1 MTIETTY
8 IAVNGKPFD
17 NKESCERYEAGI
29 IEGYEEVKGKTKFY
43 DKDFNILPFPTIEE
57 FYRGWEYEYLD
68 DIDIIST
75 ETDYFTDINYFFD
88 RAGYCTKIVNQPS
101 EIDLYVYDDGECDY
115 VPIDEKAI
123 EALTLIKKLQSLGLI
138 PGLEQIIAERENDE
152 YRDEEDANE

>member
-17 NKESCERYEAGI
+17 NKESCERYEACI

-43 DKDFNILPFPTIEE
+43 DMDFNILPFPSIEE

-75 ETDYFTDINYFFD
+75 ETDCFKDINYFFD

-101 EIDLYVYDDGECDY
+101 EIDLYVYDNGECDY
-115 VPIDEKAI
+115 VPIDEKAV
-123 EALTLIKKLQSLGLI
+123 EALTLIKRLESLGLTSS
-138 PGLEQIIAERENDE
+138 LEQIIAERENAEYIDE
-152 YRDEEDANE
+152 DTKE

>member
-17 NKESCERYEAGI
+17 NKESCERYEACL
-29 IEGYEEVKGKTKFY
+29 IEDYEEVKGKTKFY

-57 FYRGWEYEYLD
+57 FYRGYEYEYLD

-101 EIDLYVYDDGECDY
+101 EIDLYVYDDRECDY

-123 EALTLIKKLQSLGLI
+123 EALTFVKKLQSLGLI
-138 PGLEQIIAERENDE
+138 PGLEQIIAKRETIE
-152 YRDEEDANE
+152 YVEEDANE

>member
-8 IAVNGKPFD
+8 IAVNGESFD
-17 NKESCERYEAGI
+17 NKESCERYEAYL

-57 FYRGWEYEYLD
+57 FYRSQEYKYLD

-88 RAGYCTKIVNQPS
+88 RAGYCTKIVNQLS
-101 EIDLYVYDDGECDY
+101 EIDLYVYDDKECDY

-123 EALTLIKKLQSLGLI
+123 EALTLIKRLESLGLTKD
-138 PGLEQIIAERENDE
+138 LEQIIAERENVE
-152 YRDEEDANE
+152 YTDEEN

>member
-17 NKESCERYEAGI
+17 NKESCERYEACL

-57 FYRGWEYEYLD
+57 FYRVYEYEYLD

-101 EIDLYVYDDGECDY
+101 EIGLYVYDDREYDY
-115 VPIDEKAI
+115 LPIDEKAI
-123 EALTLIKKLQSLGLI
+123 EALTFVKKLQSLGLI
-138 PGLEQIIAERENDE
+138 PGLEQIIAERETIE
-152 YRDEEDANE
+152 YKEEDANE

>member
-57 FYRGWEYEYLD
+57 FYRGWEY
-68 DIDIIST
+68 
-75 ETDYFTDINYFFD
+75 
-88 RAGYCTKIVNQPS
+88 
-101 EIDLYVYDDGECDY
+101 
-115 VPIDEKAI
+115 
-123 EALTLIKKLQSLGLI
+123 
-138 PGLEQIIAERENDE
+138 
-152 YRDEEDANE
+152 

>member
-1 MTIETTY
+1 MIIETIY
-8 IAVNGKPFD
+8 RAVDGQSFD
-17 NKESCERYEAGI
+17 NKESCERYEACLI
-29 IEGYEEVKGKTKFY
+29 KGYKDVKGKTKFY

-57 FYRGWEYEYLD
+57 FYRGHEYKYLN

-115 VPIDEKAI
+115 IPIDEKAI
-123 EALTLIKKLQSLGLI
+123 EALTFVKRLQSLGLI
-138 PGLEQIIAERENDE
+138 PGLEQIIAERENTE
-152 YRDEEDANE
+152 YIEEDTNE

>member
-17 NKESCERYEAGI
+17 NKESCERYEACL

-43 DKDFNILPFPTIEE
+43 DKDFNTLPFPTIEE
-57 FYRGWEYEYLD
+57 FYRGYEYEYLD

-75 ETDYFTDINYFFD
+75 KTDYFTDINYFFD
-88 RAGYCTKIVNQPS
+88 RTGYCTKIVHQPS
-101 EIDLYVYDDGECDY
+101 AIDLYIYDEGDCNY

-123 EALTLIKKLQSLGLI
+123 EALTLIKRLESLGLTR
-138 PGLEQIIAERENDE
+138 GLEQMIAERENIECTDE
-152 YRDEEDANE
+152 DTEE

>member
-1 MTIETTY
+1 MIIETIY
-8 IAVNGKPFD
+8 KAVNGVKFYD
-17 NKESCERYEAGI
+17 KEECERYEIGL
-29 IEGYEEVKGKTKFY
+29 TKQYQTVRENTYFY
-43 DKDFNILPFPTIEE
+43 DKDFKALPFPTIEE
-57 FYRGWEYEYLD
+57 FYRVYEYEYLD

-123 EALTLIKKLQSLGLI
+123 EALTLVKRLESLGLI
-138 PGLEQIIAERENDE
+138 PGLEQIIAERENAE
-152 YRDEEDANE
+152 YIDEEDTNE

>member
-17 NKESCERYEAGI
+17 NKESCERYEACL

-57 FYRGWEYEYLD
+57 FYRVYEYEYLD

-101 EIDLYVYDDGECDY
+101 EIGLYVYDDREYDY
-115 VPIDEKAI
+115 LPIDEKAI
-123 EALTLIKKLQSLGLI
+123 EALTFVKKLQSLGLI
-138 PGLEQIIAERENDE
+138 PGLEQIIAKRETIE
-152 YRDEEDANE
+152 YVEEDANE

>member
-1 MTIETTY
+1 MIIETTY

-17 NKESCERYEAGI
+17 NKESCERYEARI

-43 DKDFNILPFPTIEE
+43 DKNFNILPFPTIEE

-75 ETDYFTDINYFFD
+75 ETGYFTDINYFFD
-88 RAGYCTKIVNQPS
+88 RAGYCTKIVNQSS

-115 VPIDEKAI
+115 VPIDEKAV
-123 EALTLIKKLQSLGLI
+123 EALTLIKRLESLGLTK
-138 PGLEQIIAERENDE
+138 GLEQIIAERENAEYIDE
-152 YRDEEDANE
+152 DTKE

>member
-17 NKESCERYEAGI
+17 NKESCEQYEARL
-29 IEGYEEVKGKTKFY
+29 IEDYEEVKGKTKFY
-43 DKDFNILPFPTIEE
+43 DKNFNILPFPTIEE
-57 FYRGWEYEYLD
+57 FYRGYKYEYLD

-88 RAGYCTKIVNQPS
+88 RAGYYTKIVNQPS
-101 EIDLYVYDDGECDY
+101 AIDLYFYDDGECGY

-123 EALTLIKKLQSLGLI
+123 EAITFVKKLESFGLI
-138 PGLEQIIAERENDE
+138 SGLEQIIAERENIECTDKGAKE
-152 YRDEEDANE
+152 

>member
-1 MTIETTY
+1 MTIETIY
-8 IAVNGKPFD
+8 RAVDGQSFD
-17 NKESCERYEAGI
+17 NKESCERYEACL
-29 IEGYEEVKGKTKFY
+29 IEGYKDVKGKTKFY

-57 FYRGWEYEYLD
+57 FYRSQEYGYIN

-101 EIDLYVYDDGECDY
+101 AIDLYVYDDGKCDY

-123 EALTLIKKLQSLGLI
+123 KALTFVKKLESLGLI
-138 PGLEQIIAERENDE
+138 PGLEQIMAKRKITEHTK
-152 YRDEEDANE
+152 EDTNE

>member
-1 MTIETTY
+1 MIIETTY
-8 IAVNGKPFD
+8 LAVNGKPFD
-17 NKESCERYEAGI
+17 NKESCERYEARL

-57 FYRGWEYEYLD
+57 FYRVYEYEYLE

-88 RAGYCTKIVNQPS
+88 RTGYCTKIVNQPS
-101 EIDLYVYDDGECDY
+101 EIDLYIYDEGDCDY

-123 EALTLIKKLQSLGLI
+123 EALTLIKGLESLGLTKN
-138 PGLEQIIAERENDE
+138 LEQIIAERENIECIDE
-152 YRDEEDANE
+152 DTEE

>member
-17 NKESCERYEAGI
+17 NKESCERYEARL

-57 FYRGWEYEYLD
+57 FYRGYEYEYLD

-123 EALTLIKKLQSLGLI
+123 EALTFVKKLESLGLI
-138 PGLEQIIAERENDE
+138 PGLEQIMAERKSSKCT
-152 YRDEEDANE
+152 EEDTNE